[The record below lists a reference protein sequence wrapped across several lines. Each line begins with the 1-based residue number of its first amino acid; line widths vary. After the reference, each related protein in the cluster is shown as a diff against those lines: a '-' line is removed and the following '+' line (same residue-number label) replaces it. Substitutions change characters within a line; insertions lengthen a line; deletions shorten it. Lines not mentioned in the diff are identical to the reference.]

1 MQRDS
6 AFWDLYTCTVRRR
19 ASDGSEIL
27 RDAAQLGLF
36 HVVLHRLAPCGG
48 VSCLECL
55 IYGFMLFK
63 YGLEAFRSAGL
74 LHLAPTFVKC
84 KYWFTGLTLTH
95 RYKIGT
101 FEAGKE
107 EEQRF
112 VGTVDFTIP
121 SGNPSYLG
129 GNRVRIGGTPEDL
142 YGPEWS
148 DSRYAGNASQFVWF
162 YWPNNSDGGPYP
174 WAEGAGIGVIKQ
186 E

>member
-1 MQRDS
+1 MEFAHDDNS
-6 AFWDLYTCTVRRR
+6 IAFPGWDIN
-19 ASDGSEIL
+19 D
-27 RDAAQLGLF
+27 
-36 HVVLHRLAPCGG
+36 P
-48 VSCLECL
+48 
-55 IYGFMLFK
+55 K

-148 DSRYAGNASQFVWF
+148 NSRYAGNASQFVWF
-162 YWPNNSDGGPYP
+162 YWPNNSNGGPYP